1 MAYRYVVIEREYGSG
16 GTKIGRLLAEEVGW
30 ELYGREILEMAAKE
44 MHIPVEQMEHL
55 EETATN
61 SLLYSL
67 SIMAKVQHGEMPEVS
82 DADKLKY
89 MEHKLIRRIADEKP
103 AVFVGRCA
111 GAALYDRTDVLK
123 VFIHGDLESRK
134 KRAVEEYGIGDNKV
148 KDIIHRMDKR
158 RGNYYMANTG
168 FRWKDLSQYHLTLDS
183 SKLGLENCVKTIKSL
198 L

>member
-16 GTKIGRLLAEEVGW
+16 GTGIGRRLAAEMGW
-30 ELYGREILEMAAKE
+30 ECYGREILEMASQE

-55 EETATN
+55 EESATN

-82 DADKLKY
+82 KADKLKY
-89 MEHKLIRRIADEKP
+89 VEHKLIRRIADEKP

-111 GAALYDRTDVLK
+111 GAALYDRKDVLK
-123 VFIHGDLESRK
+123 VFIHGEIEDRR
-134 KRAVEEYGIGDNKV
+134 KRAVQEYGILEHKAADV
-148 KDIIHRMDKR
+148 LRQMDRR
-158 RGNYYMANTG
+158 RGSFYTANTG
-168 FRWKDLSQYHLTLDS
+168 FKWKDLSHYHLTLDS
-183 SKLGLENCVKTIKSL
+183 SGLGIENCVRTIKSL